1 MVAAFIFMI
10 IFGTFVALHRER
22 RRLSMILFAMSMI
35 LVTLLFMHHATDHLG
50 LSF

>member
-1 MVAAFIFMI
+1 MVAAFIFI
-10 IFGTFVALHRER
+10 LLLGTFMALHRER

-35 LVTLLFMHHATDHLG
+35 LVTLLFLHHATDPLD